1 MWRIRLKEEEEGQ
14 MNDINKTV
22 QSELDSNEK
31 TVHPS
36 DGAGSKGGDGGG
48 GEVSEGGKDQ
58 STGGMTGS
66 SARPS
71 RD

>member
-1 MWRIRLKEEEEGQ
+1 
-14 MNDINKTV
+14 MNDKNDTN
-22 QSELDSNEK
+22 QSEHDNDGE

-36 DGAGSKGGDGGG
+36 GGAGTKGGDGSG

-58 STGGMTGS
+58 STAGMTSS

-71 RD
+71 SND